1 MRMLAA
7 VALGGALGSVA
18 RWTLGGWVQGRASA
32 SRGVVALFPSG
43 TLAVNL
49 LGCLLIGVLATL
61 FEERFAGDPALR
73 TFVLV
78 GLLGGFTTF
87 SSFGF
92 ETFALMRAGNLLLAG
107 ANIAGNL
114 VVGLAAVWLGAA
126 VTRLL

>member
-1 MRMLAA
+1 MLAV
-7 VALGGALGSVA
+7 VALGGALGSMA
-18 RWTLGGWVQGRASA
+18 RWAMGGWVQGRAA
-32 SRGVVALFPSG
+32 ATRGAVALFPTG

-107 ANIAGNL
+107 VNVAGNL